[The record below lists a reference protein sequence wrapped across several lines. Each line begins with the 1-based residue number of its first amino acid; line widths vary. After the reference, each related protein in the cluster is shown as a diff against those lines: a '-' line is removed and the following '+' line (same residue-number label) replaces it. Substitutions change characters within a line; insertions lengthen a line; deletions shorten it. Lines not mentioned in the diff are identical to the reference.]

1 MVAIWASVF
10 FIATGMLFLFWPEQ
24 LRDWSLRGRH
34 RPLPMEGVMFTKAY
48 IVSFRVGGAVS
59 LIAGIGLIAWWFLG
73 KQ

>member
-10 FIATGMLFLFWPEQ
+10 FIAAGMLFLFWPEQ
-24 LRDWSLRGRH
+24 LRDWSLRGRTK
-34 RPLPMEGVMFTKAY
+34 PLPMERVMFTKTY

-59 LIAGIGLIAWWFLG
+59 LIVGIGLIAWWFLA